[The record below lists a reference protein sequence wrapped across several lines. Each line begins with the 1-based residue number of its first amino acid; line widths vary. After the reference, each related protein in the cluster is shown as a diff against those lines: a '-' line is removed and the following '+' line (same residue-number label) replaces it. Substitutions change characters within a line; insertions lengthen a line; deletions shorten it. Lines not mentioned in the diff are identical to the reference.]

1 MRELDSQELTKEIQN
16 LQIANA
22 SILSSIP
29 IIHTL
34 GYGLILLTT
43 INSLSIAIPV
53 NFFDSFW
60 ILSTLEQIIEQIPLA
75 LLGLILIFFGK
86 NLYRDR
92 LERKILKLLH
102 SFALWLG
109 VLLLFFIPLS
119 IFNNVLINEWTQE
132 KLALQVAKKMLK
144 IEQIKEELNAIE
156 SESDLNGFVNLS
168 LKDLLASSTAASERL
183 DIKKYRIANHIEK
196 ESAKIA
202 DYSQQ
207 VSHDNAMR
215 LTKHNIKSTL
225 SFLVAGFLLIAIW
238 RNSKWI
244 EF

>member
-34 GYGLILLTT
+34 GYGLILLTI
-43 INSLSIAIPV
+43 INSLSIIIPV
-53 NFFDSFW
+53 NLFDSFW
-60 ILSTLEQIIEQIPLA
+60 ILSTLEKIIEQLPLA
-75 LLGLILIFFGK
+75 LLGSILIFYGK

-92 LERKILKLLH
+92 FEKKVLKLLH
-102 SFALWLG
+102 FLALWLG

-119 IFNNVLINEWTQE
+119 ILNNVLINEWTQE
-132 KLALQVAKKMLK
+132 KLELQIAKKTIQ
-144 IEQIKEELNAIE
+144 IEQIREEINAIE
-156 SESDLNGFVNLS
+156 SESDLNSFVNIG
-168 LKDLLASSTAASERL
+168 LKELLASKTAASERL
-183 DIKKYRIANHIEK
+183 NIKKYRINNFLEK
-196 ESAKIA
+196 ESAKIV

-207 VSHDNAMR
+207 ISQDNAMR
-215 LTKHNIKSTL
+215 LTKNNIKSTL
-225 SFLVAGFLLIAIW
+225 SFLVAGFLFIAIW